1 MKYSALFILV
11 ILTSCEK
18 KYSVEEGEEA
28 LDSLIEEQKSLET
41 PFDKNLQLARK
52 GDATAMFNLGHFYSK
67 GEGVEENDKKAFEW
81 WKKSADLNHTSA
93 IHNVL
98 WAYQNERGVKKNRI
112 EEMKYVKLSAENG
125 NENLYLYLAVQYQYG
140 KGVIKNE
147 KQAFRWISKAYESG
161 NKKAVAF
168 LADCY
173 DRGTGVEE
181 NATRAVELY
190 EEAAFAGEKRGVSA
204 LVVAYGMGET
214 KNYKRKLMWDL
225 IYSALEE
232 EYVDLDSY
240 KRLYKVTQT
249 DIDEATEEAERIM
262 ESVKFQ

>member
-18 KYSVEEGEEA
+18 KYSVEETEEA

-67 GEGVEENDKKAFEW
+67 GKGVEADDKKAFEW
-81 WKKSADLNHTSA
+81 WKKAADLNYTSA

-98 WAYQNERGVKKNRI
+98 WAYQKERGVKKNKI

-125 NENLYLYLAVQYQYG
+125 NESLYLYLAFQYQYG
-140 KGVIKNE
+140 TGVIKNE

-161 NKKAVAF
+161 NKKAVSF

-181 NATRAVELY
+181 NATKAVELY
-190 EEAAFAGEKRGVSA
+190 EEGAFAGKKRGVSA
-204 LVVAYGMGET
+204 LVVRYGMGET

-225 IYSALEE
+225 IYGALEG
-232 EYVDLDSY
+232 EYVDLDRY

-249 DIDEATEEAERIM
+249 DIDEATEEAERII
-262 ESVKFQ
+262 ESVKFY